1 MIFGLAVTIVIVG
14 LSVRWG
20 SKLYVGLLQHERVY
34 QYKAI
39 CYSRYYYSFMGP
51 VVVAVLSFL
60 YEKGKCPKMSAL
72 ATCVLFLLIEGIFVL
87 RVYPYCQQKDTDKY
101 IIRAINLIVSRA
113 PHQFRISMLIMLLC
127 IGIITASVYVGK
139 KFGIGRCRYFLM
151 LLPAIIILINA
162 KSRALDI
169 DLSDMTFAFKHGTE
183 IRQVLYEVEDSELG
197 LPKEIYMDLS
207 VEKKRI
213 KFTLQ
218 FSLKDQI
225 FIHGLPEED
234 ALKEDN
240 FVITSEES
248 DYLCDNGY
256 KCVEIDGYYMYT
268 NCDEHMQLLQSCV
281 EP

>member
-1 MIFGLAVTIVIVG
+1 
-14 LSVRWG
+14 
-20 SKLYVGLLQHERVY
+20 
-34 QYKAI
+34 
-39 CYSRYYYSFMGP
+39 
-51 VVVAVLSFL
+51 
-60 YEKGKCPKMSAL
+60 
-72 ATCVLFLLIEGIFVL
+72 
-87 RVYPYCQQKDTDKY
+87 
-101 IIRAINLIVSRA
+101 
-113 PHQFRISMLIMLLC
+113 
-127 IGIITASVYVGK
+127 
-139 KFGIGRCRYFLM
+139 
-151 LLPAIIILINA
+151 
-162 KSRALDI
+162 
-169 DLSDMTFAFKHGTE
+169 MTFAFKHGTE